1 MRAIGGLSL
10 LGLWVW
16 FFWLYRD
23 YRIDAYRQRVFALR
37 NELWDYA
44 AAGHISFDDPA
55 YLVVRNRM
63 NGLIRFAHLL
73 SLTWL
78 LGAFWARALRPF
90 PELEA
95 EAHKEFEGALKNVDA
110 QVANRLRSLH
120 QQALLGAVEHIILVS
135 PIFWAL
141 VIPIVLVGL
150 IRLAWIQGSQLL
162 NRFPADLVDSE
173 AARLGALA

>member
-1 MRAIGGLSL
+1 MTAIGGLSL

-23 YRIDAYRQRVFALR
+23 YRVDAYRQRVFALR

-78 LGAFWARALRPF
+78 LVAAAARALRPV
-90 PELEA
+90 PELET
-95 EAHKEFEGALKNVDA
+95 EAVRELEEALKKVDTR
-110 QVANRLRSLH
+110 VAERIRSLY
-120 QQALLGAVEHIILVS
+120 QQALLGAAEHIILMS
-135 PIFWAL
+135 PIFWML
-141 VIPIVLVGL
+141 VIPIVLVAL
-150 IRLAWIQGSQLL
+150 IRLAWIQSSQLL
-162 NRFPADLVDSE
+162 NRFPTDLVDSE
-173 AARLGALA
+173 AARLGGLA

>member
-1 MRAIGGLSL
+1 MTVVGWLSL

-23 YRIDAYRQRVFALR
+23 YRIDAYRQRLFALR
-37 NELWDYA
+37 NQLWDYA

-55 YLVVRNRM
+55 YLVVRNRL

-73 SLTWL
+73 SLVWL
-78 LGAFWARALRPF
+78 LAAAGARAVRPF
-90 PELEA
+90 PELE
-95 EAHKEFEGALKNVDA
+95 EETRRELEEVLEKVDA
-110 QVANRLRSLH
+110 RVANRLRAFH
-120 QQALLGAVEHIILVS
+120 QQALLGAAEHSILVS
-135 PIFWAL
+135 PVFWVL
-141 VIPIVLVGL
+141 VIPIILVAL
-150 IRLAWIQGSQLL
+150 IRLAWLQGTQLL

>member
-1 MRAIGGLSL
+1 MTAIGGLSL

-23 YRIDAYRQRVFALR
+23 YRVDAYRQRVFALR

-73 SLTWL
+73 SLIDY
-78 LGAFWARALRPF
+78 
-90 PELEA
+90 E
-95 EAHKEFEGALKNVDA
+95 D
-110 QVANRLRSLH
+110 
-120 QQALLGAVEHIILVS
+120 
-135 PIFWAL
+135 
-141 VIPIVLVGL
+141 
-150 IRLAWIQGSQLL
+150 
-162 NRFPADLVDSE
+162 
-173 AARLGALA
+173 